1 MKRSASED
9 GVKLV
14 LFVGFEIAAPLALS
28 IDGVAVESVSTKI
41 PYPSPTLVT
50 VAVVEVLRA
59 KVITPSSSFSNNKRP
74 IAWLLACKLLIM
86 VARSAAVTSASPKMV

>member
-50 VAVVEVLRA
+50 VAVVAVSRA
-59 KVITPSSSFSNNKRP
+59 NVITPSSSSLRSKAP
-74 IAWLLACKLLIM
+74 SAWLLACKLET
-86 VARSAAVTSASPKMV
+86 AV